1 MNNPSQRYVALD
13 VLRGM
18 TVAGMILVNNPGSW
32 SKIFAPLRHAEWHG
46 CTPTDLV
53 FPFFLFIVG
62 AALSFSFAKYGD
74 GIDAKSIG
82 KLIKR
87 SALIFLTGLLLN
99 AFPFYPT
106 SPDSALSFGENYLNY
121 IGSIRIMGVL
131 QRIALCYL
139 LGGALALWLRKP
151 GKIAFGMAVLMT
163 IHIAVLVIFG
173 SGDPFSLEG
182 NISGSIDVAI
192 FGDKHVYHGFGKA
205 FDPEG
210 LLGVLSG
217 SATVLLGFTIGGLI
231 RKATNKSDAVAQLY
245 TIGLLSLGAGVVM
258 SIFIPINKPLWTPSY
273 VFYAGGWSILMLAL
287 FIYFIDIKGREKL
300 FFPFKAMGLN
310 PLFAFVMAGVLAKT
324 LGRVIRWTEVVV
336 TEDNTIKEAVVSAS
350 SWIYRNCCVEVFG
363 HNEFGS
369 LMYALMYVTLFLLM
383 AIWLYKKK
391 IIIKL

>member
-106 SPDSALSFGENYLNY
+106 SPDPALSFGENYLNY

-151 GKIAFGMAVLMT
+151 GKIAFGMAALMT

-287 FIYFIDIKGREKL
+287 FIYFIDIKGKEKL

-336 TEDNTIKEAVVSAS
+336 TEDNTIKESVVSAS

>member
-182 NISGSIDVAI
+182 NISGSVDVAI

-336 TEDNTIKEAVVSAS
+336 TEDNTIKESVVSAS

>member
-336 TEDNTIKEAVVSAS
+336 TEDNTIKESVVSAS